1 MTVPEEMVIGPAEKP
16 FSEPK
21 NVIDSE
27 IVLELVRMMCAVPNE
42 GPPPSAAA
50 TIPDDRAT
58 FEPTVPLIIY
68 SL

>member
-1 MTVPEEMVIGPAEKP
+1 VTVPEEMVIGPAEKP

-27 IVLELVRMMCAVPNE
+27 MTFEFVRMMCASPKE

-50 TIPDDRAT
+50 TIPDDLAT
-58 FEPTVPLIIY
+58 FDPTVPLIIN